1 MPINMKMNMNTNM
14 KIPSYTIPSY
24 TTPINEEETEY
35 IRKANQTII
44 GGVQGHGKQWENEII
59 AAIVAPKNH
68 TEAYSQPYTAMYD
81 IPGHLNN
88 IHPNVNISIKS
99 TGTNSVGFGDA
110 KRTIIN
116 IENTKDKM
124 AAIIVVYKQ
133 IENQKHPIKVIHID
147 LTKGRQALLGSMPS
161 EELHERVEKLDRM
174 VKSGDPQYKT
184 EAKQLQ
190 QDMKRSG
197 AALMV
202 APKIGNKEKGRSGRL
217 QISLANLNEFI
228 EGNPHLVISDNSC
241 KVYGKE
247 CLSVIESGKRTF
259 TPKDVATDK

>member
-1 MPINMKMNMNTNM
+1 MSINMKMNMNTNT
-14 KIPSYTIPSY
+14 KIHLYSEPSYTIP
-24 TTPINEEETEY
+24 INEETEY
-35 IRKANQTII
+35 SRKPNQTII

-59 AAIVAPKNH
+59 SVVVSPSKLE
-68 TEAYSQPYTAMYD
+68 EALSQPYTAIYD

-124 AAIIVVYKQ
+124 AAIIVIYKQ
-133 IENQKHPIKVIHID
+133 IENQKHPVKVIYID

-161 EELHERVEKLDRM
+161 EELHERVEKLDIM
-174 VKSGDPQYKT
+174 VKSGDPEYKT

-202 APKIGNKEKGRSGRL
+202 APKIGNKVKGRSGRL

-228 EGNPHLVISDNSC
+228 EGNPDLIISDNSC
-241 KVYGKE
+241 KIYGRE
-247 CLSVIESGKRTF
+247 CLSILDSGRRTF
-259 TPKDVATDK
+259 NK